1 MTNPSDLNRQLDDM
15 LASGNILDAFEK
27 FYADDVVMQE
37 NDDAPTAGKDA
48 NRARE
53 IAFVESIES
62 YHGGNLIGTATTGD
76 VSYSEWF
83 TDMTLEGYGR
93 VQRTQVAKRRW
104 KDGKIVSERFYY
116 KA

>member
-1 MTNPSDLNRQLDDM
+1 MTTTSDLNRQLDDM
-15 LASGNILDAFEK
+15 LATGSILEAFEK

-37 NDDAPTAGKDA
+37 NDDSPTQGKDA

-53 IAFVESIES
+53 IAFVESIET
-62 YHGGNLIGTATTGD
+62 YHGGDLLGTATTGD

-83 TDMTLEGYGR
+83 TDVTLKEYGR
-93 VQRTQVAKRRW
+93 VQRTQVAKRHW
-104 KDGKIVSERFYY
+104 KDGKIVNERFYY